1 MFFCSRALFFLH
13 LVNTRPAVHITR
25 SLCVYVF
32 TGTTHERDCVCH
44 YEILKVGVFALS
56 DRPATANGAV
66 RVCMC
71 VCVWVMRW
79 GTLWQELILNF
90 STEGKHRALSIS
102 ERAAYPLNYL
112 RLASARRLSRLLSH
126 PSFCSGLFL
135 PKDSLPC
142 AEASLGGFTEWIP
155 GGFRGRY
162 DWMWISVWAWVIC
175 MPNGVLCA

>member
-1 MFFCSRALFFLH
+1 MPVWAIFFLLR
-13 LVNTRPAVHITR
+13 LVKALQRSEQDLNKRSCQVVFFLFSCTIFPAPCKHTPCCAHNPESV
-25 SLCVYVF
+25 CVYVF

-71 VCVWVMRW
+71 MCVCVWVMRW

-112 RLASARRLSRLLSH
+112 CLASARRLSRLLSH

-135 PKDSLPC
+135 P
-142 AEASLGGFTEWIP
+142 
-155 GGFRGRY
+155 
-162 DWMWISVWAWVIC
+162 
-175 MPNGVLCA
+175 

>member
-1 MFFCSRALFFLH
+1 MGGCLCACLGNFFLLRLVKALQRSEQDLNKRSCQVVFFCSRALFFLH

-71 VCVWVMRW
+71 MCVCVSHEMRHFMA
-79 GTLWQELILNF
+79 GADSQLLHGRETQSSQYFREGGLPPEL
-90 STEGKHRALSIS
+90 SLS
-102 ERAAYPLNYL
+102 
-112 RLASARRLSRLLSH
+112 
-126 PSFCSGLFL
+126 C
-135 PKDSLPC
+135 
-142 AEASLGGFTEWIP
+142 
-155 GGFRGRY
+155 
-162 DWMWISVWAWVIC
+162 
-175 MPNGVLCA
+175 LCA